1 MRWKKGRRSTN
12 VEDRR
17 GRPMRAGASIGGGA
31 IIMALIAV
39 FVLGQ
44 DPAEVIQ
51 QVGSGMQQQS
61 SGPPAQRS
69 EAENQAADFV
79 SVVLADTEDTW
90 NQLFRQAGGQYKVPK
105 LVLYTRQ
112 VESACGLGTA
122 AAGPFYCPGDDKL
135 YLDLSFLGELQRM
148 GAAGDFAVAYVIA
161 HEVGH
166 HIQNLTG
173 VARQVQ
179 STKQRLSKTDGNAL
193 QVKMEL
199 QADCFAGV
207 WAHHANRQRQILEK
221 GDVEEGL
228 RAAAAVGDDHLQR
241 QAGRRVTPEA
251 FTHGTSQQRMS
262 WFRRGLDSGEVN
274 ACDTFGS

>member
-51 QVGSGMQQQS
+51 QVGGGVQQS
-61 SGPPAQRS
+61 SGPAPQRS
-69 EAENQAADFV
+69 AAEEQAADFV

-90 NQLFRQAGGQYKVPK
+90 GQIFRQAGGQYKVPT
-105 LVLYTRQ
+105 LVLYTDQ
-112 VESACGLGTA
+112 VQSACGFGSA

-179 STKQRLSKTDGNAL
+179 STKQRLSKADANAL

-199 QADCFAGV
+199 QADCFSGV
-207 WAHHANRQRQILEK
+207 WAHHANRQRQILEP

-262 WFRRGLDSGEVN
+262 WFRRGLDSGDAN

>member
-1 MRWKKGRRSTN
+1 MRWKKGRRSQN

-17 GRPMRAGASIGGGA
+17 GRPIRAGAGIGGGA

-51 QVGSGMQQQS
+51 QVGRGAQGTSGQA
-61 SGPPAQRS
+61 PQRS
-69 EAENQAADFV
+69 AAEDQAADFV

-90 NQLFRQAGGQYKVPK
+90 NALFRQAGGQYQLPT
-105 LVLYTRQ
+105 LVLYTQQ
-112 VESACGLGTA
+112 VQSACGFGSA
-122 AAGPFYCPGDDKL
+122 ASGPFYCPGDSKL

-166 HIQNLTG
+166 HIQNLAGT
-173 VARQVQ
+173 ARQVQ
-179 STKQRLSKTDGNAL
+179 AARQRASKADGNAL
-193 QVKMEL
+193 QVRMEL
-199 QADCFAGV
+199 QADCYAGI
-207 WAHHANRQRQILEK
+207 WAHHAQRERQILEQ

-251 FTHGTSQQRMS
+251 FTHGTSEQRMS
-262 WFRRGLDSGEVN
+262 WFRRGLDTGQIA
-274 ACDTFGS
+274 ACDTFSGI

>member
-1 MRWKKGRRSTN
+1 MRWRKGRRSTN

-17 GRPMRAGASIGGGA
+17 GAPLRAGASIGGGA

-51 QVGSGMQQQS
+51 QIGSGVQQQS
-61 SGPPAQRS
+61 GSPPQRPQ
-69 EAENQAADFV
+69 AENEAADFV

-90 NQLFRQAGGQYKVPK
+90 NGIFRQNGSRYQLPT

-112 VESACGLGTA
+112 VQSACGFGSA
-122 AAGPFYCPGDDKL
+122 AAGPFYCPGDSKL
-135 YLDLSFLGELQRM
+135 YLDLSFLGELQHM

-166 HIQNLTG
+166 HVQNLAG
-173 VARQVQ
+173 IAHQVQ
-179 STKQRLSKTDGNAL
+179 AAKGRMSQADGNAL
-193 QVKMEL
+193 QVRMEL
-199 QADCFAGV
+199 QADCYAGV
-207 WAHHANRQRQILEK
+207 WAHHAHQQRQILEP

-228 RAAAAVGDDHLQR
+228 RAAATVGDDHLQR

-251 FTHGTSQQRMS
+251 FTHGTSEQRMA
-262 WFRRGLDSGEVN
+262 WFRKGLDTGQVG
-274 ACDTFGS
+274 ACDTFGG

>member
-1 MRWKKGRRSTN
+1 MRWRKGRRSTN

-17 GRPMRAGASIGGGA
+17 GKPMRAGASIGGGA

-51 QVGSGMQQQS
+51 QVGSSVQQQP
-61 SGPPAQRS
+61 GPPQQRS
-69 EAENQAADFV
+69 AAENEAADFV

-90 NQLFRQAGGQYKVPK
+90 NGLFRQAGSQYQLPS
-105 LVLYTRQ
+105 LVLYTAQ
-112 VESACGLGTA
+112 VQSACGFGSA
-122 AAGPFYCPGDDKL
+122 AAGPFYCPGDSKL

-166 HIQNLTG
+166 HVQNLAGT
-173 VARQVQ
+173 ARQVQ
-179 STKQRLSKTDGNAL
+179 AAKGRMSKADGNAL
-193 QVKMEL
+193 QVRMEL
-199 QADCFAGV
+199 QADCYAGV
-207 WAHHANRQRQILEK
+207 WAHHAHRQRQILEP

-228 RAAAAVGDDHLQR
+228 RAAASVGDDHLQR

-251 FTHGTSQQRMS
+251 FTHGTSEQRMT
-262 WFRRGLDSGEVN
+262 WFRRGLDTGRIE
-274 ACDTFGS
+274 ACDTFSG

>member
-1 MRWKKGRRSTN
+1 
-12 VEDRR
+12 
-17 GRPMRAGASIGGGA
+17 MRAGASIGGGA

-39 FVLGQ
+39 FVLGK

-51 QVGSGMQQQS
+51 QVGSGMQQQQN
-61 SGPPAQRS
+61 SGPLPQRS
-69 EAENQAADFV
+69 AAEEQAADFV

-90 NQLFRQAGGQYKVPK
+90 SQIFRQAGGQYKEPV
-105 LVLYTRQ
+105 LVLYTGEVQ
-112 VESACGLGTA
+112 SACGFGSA
-122 AAGPFYCPGDDKL
+122 AAGPFYCPGDDRL

-173 VARQVQ
+173 VAREVQ
-179 STKQRLSKTDGNAL
+179 SAKRRMSKVEGNAL

-199 QADCFAGV
+199 QADCFSGV
-207 WAHHANRQRQILEK
+207 WAYHANRQRQVLEP

-228 RAAAAVGDDHLQR
+228 RAAASVGDDHLQR

-251 FTHGTSQQRMS
+251 FTHGTSEQRMS
-262 WFRRGLDSGEVN
+262 WFRRGLDTGNVN
-274 ACDTFGS
+274 ACDTFGT

>member
-1 MRWKKGRRSTN
+1 MRT
-12 VEDRR
+12 
-17 GRPMRAGASIGGGA
+17 GASIGGGA

-51 QVGSGMQQQS
+51 QVGGGVQQQT
-61 SGPPAQRS
+61 GPAPQRS
-69 EAENQAADFV
+69 AAEEQAADFV

-90 NQLFRQAGGQYKVPK
+90 NQIFRQAGGQYKVPT
-105 LVLYTRQ
+105 LVLYTGQ
-112 VESACGLGTA
+112 VQSACGFGSA

-179 STKQRLSKTDGNAL
+179 ATKRQLSQADANAL

-199 QADCFAGV
+199 QADCFSGV
-207 WAHHANRQRQILEK
+207 WAHHANRQRQILEP

-262 WFRRGLDSGEVN
+262 WFRRGLDTGQVN